1 MTDVP
6 TTRVEAIVRLK
17 SPGFKPFSLIIIYR
31 ASNPDVRIH
40 LYQNLHNSLGLQM
53 SKPANEQL
61 SPF

>member
-6 TTRVEAIVRLK
+6 TARVEAVVRLK
-17 SPGFKPFSLIIIYR
+17 SPGFKLFSLIIIY

-40 LYQNLHNSLGLQM
+40 FYQNLHNSLGLQM